1 MLMKSNALLLK
12 DIWQR
17 LVGAD
22 FLDAQGDGG
31 LPILDLIMS
40 SAA

>member
-1 MLMKSNALLLK
+1 MLMKSNALLSK

-22 FLDAQGDGG
+22 FLDTRGDGG

-40 SAA
+40 SAV